1 MQQQSKEDQIPP
13 GWTLK
18 SSSSS
23 HAAPGAEFDWLCV
36 LVTAAVNL
44 CGGLSTN
51 SHHTVHSV

>member
-18 SSSSS
+18 SSSS